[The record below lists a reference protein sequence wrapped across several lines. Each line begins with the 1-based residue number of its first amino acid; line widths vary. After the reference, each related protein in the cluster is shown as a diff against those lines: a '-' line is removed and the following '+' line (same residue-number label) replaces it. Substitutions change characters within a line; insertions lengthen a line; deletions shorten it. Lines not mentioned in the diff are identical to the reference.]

1 MIALDTSAI
10 VALAL
15 SEAEEEA
22 FSRMIAMG
30 AVVGAPTLVET
41 RLVLIDKLGAP
52 GRADLFIED
61 FVGDPG
67 LEVIAFSLDHYRAAH
82 SAIDSFG
89 KGRGN
94 KAQLNFGDCMSYAV
108 AKNENLPLLFKG
120 DDFIHTDI
128 RPAYLP

>member
-22 FSRMIAMG
+22 FSRLIAMG
-30 AVVGAPTLVET
+30 AVVGAPTLIET
-41 RLVLIDKLGAP
+41 RLVLIEKLGAP
-52 GRADLFIED
+52 GRADLFIDD
-61 FVGDPG
+61 FIADQG
-67 LEVIAFSLDHYRAAH
+67 LEIVAFSLEHYRAAH
-82 SAIDSFG
+82 VAIDIFG

-108 AKNENLPLLFKG
+108 AKCAGLPLLFKG
-120 DDFIHTDI
+120 GDFPNTDI
-128 RPAYLP
+128 RSAYLP